1 MAVHNTFTH
10 SNGQCTFLLLCDIPD
25 NYFYWHSVCYCDI
38 TVWPY
43 SRGLPLY
50 LMFDVLS
57 VRNLR
62 HHPLYD
68 TTAELLTTASSLRF
82 AANINSI
89 YVPYSKDSKRMHK
102 NTRAPWSTLLIWET
116 FPSNKQAR
124 AKDHTGWLKVAIFS
138 RTSDISSLNEQNY
151 KLTKI
156 KPTSWCY

>member
-1 MAVHNTFTH
+1 MANVHFF
-10 SNGQCTFLLLCDIPD
+10 CFVIPQIIISIGILSAIVTSQSD
-25 NYFYWHSVCYCDI
+25 P
-38 TVWPY
+38 TVVGC
-43 SRGLPLY
+43 SY
-50 LMFDVLS
+50 LVFDVLS

-89 YVPYSKDSKRMHK
+89 YVPYSKDSKRMRK
-102 NTRAPWSTLLIWET
+102 NTRGPWSTLLIWDT

-124 AKDHTGWLKVAIFS
+124 AKVMIIQAGWLKVAIFS

-151 KLTKI
+151 KLT
-156 KPTSWCY
+156 

>member
-1 MAVHNTFTH
+1 MANVHIF
-10 SNGQCTFLLLCDIPD
+10 CFVIPQIIISIGILSAIVTSQSD
-25 NYFYWHSVCYCDI
+25 S
-38 TVWPY
+38 
-43 SRGLPLY
+43 PLY

-102 NTRAPWSTLLIWET
+102 NTKGPWSTLLI
-116 FPSNKQAR
+116 
-124 AKDHTGWLKVAIFS
+124 
-138 RTSDISSLNEQNY
+138 
-151 KLTKI
+151 
-156 KPTSWCY
+156 